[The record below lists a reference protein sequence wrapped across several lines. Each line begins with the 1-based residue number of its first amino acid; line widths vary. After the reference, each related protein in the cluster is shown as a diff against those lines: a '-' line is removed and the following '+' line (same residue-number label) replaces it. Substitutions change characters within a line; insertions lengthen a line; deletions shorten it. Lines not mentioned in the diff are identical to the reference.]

1 MCVSVIKENIPYVQ
15 VKKKPHVRESKPAFI
30 LGSTVYMATN
40 NNLCADMLPDLL
52 LKDWQYKSREYS
64 AFFCNCGCLSCT
76 CRPKESYNH
85 RFASPN
91 R

>member
-1 MCVSVIKENIPYVQ
+1 MCVSDIKENIPCVQ
-15 VKKKPHVRESKPAFI
+15 VKNKPHVMESKPAFI
-30 LGSTVYMATN
+30 LGSTVYMVTN
-40 NNLCADMLPDLL
+40 NNLSTDLL
-52 LKDWQYKSREYS
+52 TVSRTGSIKAES
-64 AFFCNCGCLSCT
+64 ILTFFCNCGCLSCT